1 MDNYNPR
8 QNTRMRWKDARELE
22 KFIFLTGHFHF
33 QTEVLENVLED
44 ELYGK
49 LYKELQFCAENITSK
64 GVLITDTYNNA
75 LFIGTIFDDNSMQ
88 LINFYNNEADI
99 IDINIVT
106 DNELKITKE
115 TETFIS
121 EDHVKTLFGN
131 QSIIGQGNIDLYR
144 HQLTLTN
151 TDDIS
156 VSCIVYSSNNLPID
170 SPQDF
175 VTVTKADKDY
185 TGHAIYLTASGDI
198 NPAFIRYSAGNVII
212 QLKTGNIKPVKTI
225 TDIVTTI

>member
-1 MDNYNPR
+1 MENYNPR
-8 QNTRMRWKDARELE
+8 QNTRMKWRDAREIE

-49 LYKELQFCAENITSK
+49 LYKELQFCADNTTSN
-64 GVLITDTYNNA
+64 GVLITDTYSNA
-75 LFIGTIFDDNSMQ
+75 LFIGTIFDDNTMQ
-88 LINFYNNEADI
+88 LINLYNNQADI
-99 IDINIVT
+99 IDIQIAN
-106 DNELKITKE
+106 DNELNITKE

-121 EDHVKTLFGN
+121 EDNVKTLFGN

-151 TDDIS
+151 TNNVS
-156 VSCIVYSSNNLPID
+156 VSYIIESSNNLPID

-175 VTVTKADKDY
+175 VTVTKADTDY
-185 TGHAIYLTASGDI
+185 TGHGLYLDDNSNI
-198 NPAFIRYSAGNVII
+198 QPAFIRYSSGNVII
-212 QLKTGNIKPVKTI
+212 QLQNGSVSPLKSVK
-225 TDIVTTI
+225 DKVTTI